1 MEGRARGDV
10 NVIDGGIEERE
21 THILEGDV
29 TESRAGRRCNGR
41 CCYKELASCFFSFCM
56 QLELG
61 PAGRLCLDSVN
72 GTYLI
77 FLSVH

>member
-41 CCYKELASCFFSFCM
+41 CCYTRPLAFSAILHATGAWPGAYVWILF
-56 QLELG
+56 
-61 PAGRLCLDSVN
+61 
-72 GTYLI
+72 
-77 FLSVH
+77 